1 MSALLDKLEL
11 MVQNPLYVNL
21 QLTGL
26 LSRLACYPQPL
37 LKSLLLSNSLVFQP
51 SVKSLLQVCDLLNIS
66 WMHNICIFVYCVWQ
80 FKELD
85 KTSQI

>member
-1 MSALLDKLEL
+1 MCALLSKLEL

-51 SVKSLLQVCDLLNIS
+51 SVKSLLQVCDVPADIVS
-66 WMHNICIFVYCVWQ
+66 IVTC
-80 FKELD
+80 
-85 KTSQI
+85 QITPTGM

>member
-1 MSALLDKLEL
+1 MSAVLDKLEL

-21 QLTGL
+21 QITGL

-51 SVKSLLQVCDLLNIS
+51 SIKSLLQVCLVL
-66 WMHNICIFVYCVWQ
+66 
-80 FKELD
+80 
-85 KTSQI
+85 

>member
-1 MSALLDKLEL
+1 MCALLTKLEL
-11 MVQNPLYVNL
+11 MIQNPLYVNL

-51 SVKSLLQVCDLLNIS
+51 SVKSLLQVRHLLNDIVRQITPTGIS
-66 WMHNICIFVYCVWQ
+66 
-80 FKELD
+80 L
-85 KTSQI
+85 T

>member
-1 MSALLDKLEL
+1 

-26 LSRLACYPQPL
+26 LSRLACFPQPL

-51 SVKSLLQVCDLLNIS
+51 SIKSLVQVHFLLIYS
-66 WMHNICIFVYCVWQ
+66 VCVICIVLFVAY
-80 FKELD
+80 FD
-85 KTSQI
+85 KKLGDSKLPLSIE

>member
-1 MSALLDKLEL
+1 MYMFIAGPFISSILDKLEL

-21 QLTGL
+21 QITGL

-51 SVKSLLQVCDLLNIS
+51 SIKSLLQVHRLLQTLFIGY
-66 WMHNICIFVYCVWQ
+66 IV
-80 FKELD
+80 
-85 KTSQI
+85 KTLI